1 MDAPDALRV
10 GTDSACGRRR
20 PNLFCHHTCGPRGH
34 AGDKASL
41 ALLCSLRPPR
51 PPAAVGHSAL
61 PCEEHPCCVGAGW
74 DGVGHPP
81 GTARLCSVQ
90 NRAGGSRGETGTES
104 HRACFLLADAIT
116 VYGTAPSEPPLGTE
130 NLTGGN
136 ASRHGQPTHRAG
148 AGAEA
153 GGVGQGMM
161 GKGEGTW
168 PKVWP

>member
-1 MDAPDALRV
+1 MLSEWARTAPVADGV
-10 GTDSACGRRR
+10 PTSSAIT
-20 PNLFCHHTCGPRGH
+20 PVVPVAMLETKP
-34 AGDKASL
+34 
-41 ALLCSLRPPR
+41 
-51 PPAAVGHSAL
+51 AL
-61 PCEEHPCCVGAGW
+61 PCCAACALLALQLLW
-74 DGVGHPP
+74 
-81 GTARLCSVQ
+81 GTARCLARNTPVVLERGGMGLGIHRAQHGFVQ